1 MQRLR
6 HIRQLSTVELVFSG
20 ATHTRFAH
28 SVGVFYL
35 ATRVYDTL
43 LNKRYSEVRED
54 WPVLGEVYLLALQL
68 AALFHDVGHGP
79 WSHVYEIFCRR
90 NPDFAGTR
98 HEKMTERFIEQGI
111 GKFQDIP
118 VFLNKLVKDFEKKG
132 VKNAEFLSPK
142 NIAKMAVGAPP
153 PVDSKY
159 LFLSQIVSGEFD
171 VDRMDYLRRDAYY
184 TGVETGIVDIWEII
198 HSYTIAKDKIADIWT
213 AKISSKAAEAIEVLL
228 STRDL
233 AYRRVYCHRTHRAA
247 QEMMIRAL
255 HEIHKKYAKD
265 DLALLTDI
273 ELLEKFS
280 DGNAFTKDVA
290 NRIMYRRIYDPLP
303 FEIKAYQNLDESAL
317 RALNEYTNIKKK
329 SDFENIL
336 KEMDALADTLG
347 FPQEHRV
354 IFDLYKVPLS
364 KKDAFTSDYLY
375 DEIDGKTKSLLEL
388 LPHLNLTHGEMD
400 IAGTK
405 IDLYERYL
413 NEVTKL
419 LIIIP
424 FEYINYVAEEL
435 DKKYKE
441 KQAEKEILVLEDEET
456 KEILNNIYKE
466 KLLPIIEKFISFIR
480 IEQAQTK
487 RKMLEKFEGNMKKYI
502 SEIAGIANIG

>member
-35 ATRVYDTL
+35 ATKVYDTL
-43 LNKRYSEVRED
+43 LNKGYSKVRKD
-54 WPVLGEVYLLALQL
+54 WPALGEVYLLALQL

-98 HEKMTERFIEQGI
+98 HEKMTERFIEQGV

-118 VFLNKLVKDFEKKG
+118 VFLNKLVKDFERRG
-132 VKNAEFLSPK
+132 VKNAELLSPK

-153 PVDSKY
+153 PVDPKY

-184 TGVETGIVDIWEII
+184 TGVETGVVDIWEII
-198 HSYTIAKDKIADIWT
+198 HSYTVAKDKDIWT

-228 STRDL
+228 CTRDL
-233 AYRRVYCHRTHRAA
+233 AYRRVYSHKTHRAA

-255 HEIHKKYAKD
+255 HEIHKKHAKD

-290 NRIMYRRIYDPLP
+290 TRIMYRRIYEPLP
-303 FEIKAYQNLDESAL
+303 FEIKAYQDLDESAL

-336 KEMDALADTLG
+336 KEMNALADTLG
-347 FPQEHRV
+347 FSQEHRV

-364 KKDAFTSDYLY
+364 KKDAYTSDYLY
-375 DEIDGKTKSLLEL
+375 DEIDGKTKSLLEI
-388 LPHLNLTHGEMD
+388 LPHLNLTYGE
-400 IAGTK
+400 IVVAGTK

-435 DKKYKE
+435 DKKCKE
-441 KQAEKEILVLEDEET
+441 KQAEKEKLVLEDEEI
-456 KEILNNIYKE
+456 KEILDNIYKE
-466 KLLPIIEKFISFIR
+466 KLLPIIQKFINFIR
-480 IEQAQTK
+480 IEDSEKKQ
-487 RKMLEKFEGNMKKYI
+487 KMQDKFKGNMKRYI
-502 SEIAGIANIG
+502 SEIAEIGEYQT